1 MLGSL
6 PSSAASAFMS
16 EVSEAAFPTAPAAA
30 AFAVFPCPSSGP
42 AHAIIF
48 AGGRFYCSKCGLFIV
63 LEIIAAATA

>member
-1 MLGSL
+1 
-6 PSSAASAFMS
+6 MS
-16 EVSEAAFPTAPAAA
+16 EVSEAFPTAPAAA
-30 AFAVFPCPSSGP
+30 APVVEAPAAFFAVFPCPSSGP